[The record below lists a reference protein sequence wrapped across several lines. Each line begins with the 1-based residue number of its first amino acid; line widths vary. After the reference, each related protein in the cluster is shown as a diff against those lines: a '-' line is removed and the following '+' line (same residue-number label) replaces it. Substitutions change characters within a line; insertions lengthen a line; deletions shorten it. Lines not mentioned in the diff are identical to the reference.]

1 MPSSIEAS
9 PLRWAFFR
17 SYYHYYHLRPLTFW
31 LQYATTHV
39 TTTDGRRMDDG
50 WMTSPADYYH
60 PWALMPWDYVVDM
73 PAI

>member
-1 MPSSIEAS
+1 M
-9 PLRWAFFR
+9 AFFR

-50 WMTSPADYYH
+50 WTTDGRTGPADYYH